1 MIHRYTAACA
11 LSIALALLGAPAS
24 AGGDNALG
32 GSWELKL
39 SCKGTSAGAPT
50 TRKET
55 IALNIEDGL
64 PGDIRASSGD
74 TGTMLGYVVHDTAK
88 PERTRIVLVGCGVS
102 TLNGVVIQASGKV
115 TPEKGSLKGTA
126 IFLSASSETTEQCT
140 AKLVR
145 TSTTATK
152 VPGCT

>member
-11 LSIALALLGAPAS
+11 VSIAWALVGAPAS
-24 AGGDNALG
+24 AGGDNLVG
-32 GSWELKL
+32 GTWEVKL
-39 SCKGTSAGAPT
+39 SCKGTSAGVPT

-55 IALNIEDGL
+55 IPLNIEDGL
-64 PGDIRASSGD
+64 PGDIRASSDD
-74 TGTMLGYVVHDTAK
+74 TGTMIGYVVYEIAK

-102 TLNGVVIQASGKV
+102 LLNGVLIQASGKV
-115 TPEKGSLKGTA
+115 TAEKASLKGTA
-126 IFLSASSETTEQCT
+126 IFLSASSENTEQCT

-145 TSTTATK
+145 ASTTAAP

>member
-11 LSIALALLGAPAS
+11 LSIALALIGAPAS
-24 AGGDNALG
+24 AGGDNAVG

-39 SCKGTSAGAPT
+39 SCKGTTAGVAT
-50 TRKET
+50 TRKQT
-55 IALNIEDGL
+55 IALTLEDGL

-74 TGTMLGYVVHDTAK
+74 TGTMIGYVVYDIAK

-115 TPEKGSLKGTA
+115 TAGKASLKGAA

-145 TSTTATK
+145 ASTTAAP